1 MIGSRE
7 IKCFYYSIIETGNVG
22 NEIGWNNST
31 GIILTTRNTFTTG
44 ICYQVIIGLLK
55 LRISGQS
62 IVNTHHISTY
72 KIEIDMLFDEYINC
86 INLTLRRKV
95 STWTPL
101 PLCEFLAIFK
111 HSHNI
116 SHLFIVWHSL
126 YQWRYLLDRLREF
139 IRVVSRDE
147 IVTGWCWIAS
157 FTITMNPNSSMLWT
171 LHGYNIVWK
180 LSGDIWHIL
189 HPIISFIVMSFD
201 RKEGCPCIKHIH
213 ACQASGSQEQ
223 LVYWK
228 KQQTRTAWN
237 QKEAKTPPR
246 HVLLIDGPYWRS

>member
-1 MIGSRE
+1 MCRGESYCKHLFLFHFLSTR
-7 IKCFYYSIIETGNVG
+7 NVHTF
-22 NEIGWNNST
+22 IFLVSTYPNN
-31 GIILTTRNTFTTG
+31 ILTNPCVSMSTHIMSPGTNKHFYNELPCWRLSTF
-44 ICYQVIIGLLK
+44 
-55 LRISGQS
+55 ISGQS

-72 KIEIDMLFDEYINC
+72 KIEIDMLFDEYIDC

-116 SHLFIVWHSL
+116 SHLFIVWK
-126 YQWRYLLDRLREF
+126 LR
-139 IRVVSRDE
+139 
-147 IVTGWCWIAS
+147 
-157 FTITMNPNSSMLWT
+157 
-171 LHGYNIVWK
+171 
-180 LSGDIWHIL
+180 GDIWHIL

-201 RKEGCPCIKHIH
+201 RKEGCPCTKHIH

-237 QKEAKTPPR
+237 QKQAKTPPR